1 LNIFFFKN
9 MARQRFYFCMAIK
22 TSHRPKFWGGGVVWE
37 PKLFIL
43 FGLTER
49 VLLFIQYY
57 SSLQIIYVLDY

>member
-37 PKLFIL
+37 PKLLFYLVLQNEFYYLFNIIL
-43 FGLTER
+43 HFKLYM
-49 VLLFIQYY
+49 F
-57 SSLQIIYVLDY
+57 